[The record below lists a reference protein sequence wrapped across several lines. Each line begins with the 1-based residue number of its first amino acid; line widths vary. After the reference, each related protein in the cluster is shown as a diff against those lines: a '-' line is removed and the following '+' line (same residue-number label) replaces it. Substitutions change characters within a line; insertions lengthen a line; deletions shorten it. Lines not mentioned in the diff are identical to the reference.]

1 MKNNLHLGKK
11 DKQTFRI
18 LLGDLSNLSLQPQC
32 INANVYTLSYIVF
45 FSSENKNLFKN
56 LNTLNYHLY

>member
-1 MKNNLHLGKK
+1 MKNYLHVGKK

-18 LLGDLSNLSLQPQC
+18 LLGDLNNLSLQPQC

>member
-1 MKNNLHLGKK
+1 MESYLHVGKK
-11 DKQTFRI
+11 DSKHSESSWETC
-18 LLGDLSNLSLQPQC
+18 GTYHSNRNV
-32 INANVYTLSYIVF
+32 NANVYTLSYIVF